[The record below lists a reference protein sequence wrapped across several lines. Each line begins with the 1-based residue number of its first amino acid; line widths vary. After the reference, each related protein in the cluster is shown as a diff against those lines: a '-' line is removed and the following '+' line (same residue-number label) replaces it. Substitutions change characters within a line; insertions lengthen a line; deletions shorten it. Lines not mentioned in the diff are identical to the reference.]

1 MSCNQILAPLMTKAQ
16 VAECK
21 KCKWASARK
30 RWCGRFGIWIQ
41 KNESR
46 IVLPND
52 RLARPAGK
60 GEGCCDGERTIGQQ
74 AKDMAEGYANL
85 ARGKKL
91 KSTDSRART
100 CETCD
105 ERTWMSEAEYT
116 AWLLRNGIKV
126 LRNFTQLEKLPKL
139 PKYEKSPKHTGL
151 YCRIC
156 KCFIE
161 AKTRTEKAR
170 CQLGKPL

>member
-1 MSCNQILAPLMTKAQ
+1 MTKAQ
-16 VAECK
+16 ISECE
-21 KCKWASARK
+21 KCRWASARK

-41 KNESR
+41 KSESR
-46 IVLPND
+46 IILPSD
-52 RLARPAGK
+52 KPPTGK
-60 GEGCCDGERTIGQQ
+60 KVSGCCGKRTARQQ
-74 AKDMAEGYANL
+74 AEDMVEGYANL

-91 KSTDSRART
+91 KFTDSRVRT
-100 CETCD
+100 CEMCD
-105 ERTWMSEAEYT
+105 EQTWMSEAEYT

-139 PKYEKSPKHTGL
+139 PKYEKSPKRTGL

-161 AKTRTEKAR
+161 AKSRAKSAK
-170 CQLGKPL
+170 CQLGKWERL